1 MGATL
6 LASSA
11 LCGCG
16 APDQPD
22 IPDRAA
28 LSGARSL
35 ADVGGMDALV
45 AAAKAE
51 GRLNAIAMPE
61 DWANYGGI
69 IAAFEKKYGIDVTV
83 ENPDGSSRD
92 VLRALGEERPEGEA
106 VDVLEVGMSQAQEAE
121 QQNLFARYTVE
132 RDGAVLE
139 TRKDPGSA
147 WYANYGGY
155 VSLGCALVHVK
166 ECPRT
171 FADLLKPEYKG
182 KVALNGDPTQS
193 NSALAGV
200 IAAALANDGSFNDV
214 APGVEFFRELTER
227 GNYISAQTSVEA
239 IKDGSVP
246 IVIDWDFKTAEY
258 WEELVNDETQW
269 VVQVPVD
276 GVFSAFYAT
285 AVNSQAAHPA
295 AARLWQEYLFSDEAQ
310 NLRLQ
315 GYARPVLMEHMEKE
329 ETLDV
334 ISAGW
339 LPKIPPY
346 EPGDPT
352 GDQLAKAKK
361 VVAEGW
367 ERATR
372 RAG

>member
-1 MGATL
+1 ML
-6 LASSA
+6 LASSVM
-11 LCGCG
+11 CGCG
-16 APDQPD
+16 APEQPD
-22 IPDRAA
+22 IPDRAV
-28 LSGARSL
+28 LSSARSL
-35 ADVGGMDALV
+35 ADVGGMEVLI

-69 IAAFEKKYGIDVTV
+69 IAGFEKKYGIDVTV
-83 ENPDGSSRD
+83 ENPDGSSQD
-92 VLRALGEERPEGEA
+92 AIRALQENRPEGMA
-106 VDVLEVGMSQAQEAE
+106 VDVLEVGMSQARDAE
-121 QQNLFARYTVE
+121 QQDLFARYTIE
-132 RDGAVLE
+132 RDGAVPE
-139 TRKDPGSA
+139 PRKDPGAA

-155 VSLGCALVHVK
+155 VSLGCTLVHVR

-182 KVALNGDPTQS
+182 KVALNGDPAQS

-227 GNYISAQTSVEA
+227 GNYIAAQPSLEA
-239 IKDGSVP
+239 IKNGSVP
-246 IVIDWDFKTAEY
+246 IVIDWDFKTAKY
-258 WEELVNDETQW
+258 WEELVSGQVQW

-276 GVFSAFYAT
+276 GVFSTFYAT
-285 AVNSQAAHPA
+285 AVNREAAHPA

-334 ISAGW
+334 VSAGW
-339 LPKIPPY
+339 LPKIPPH

-352 GDQLAKAKK
+352 REQLTEAKK
-361 VVAEGW
+361 VVVEGW
-367 ERATR
+367 RRATR
-372 RAG
+372 QPG